1 MGSQT
6 SPSAERPV
14 RVILACDT
22 FPPDINGA
30 ARFAERLAG
39 GLARSGTEVHVIAA
53 APGKDWG
60 ERVELIDGQPV
71 TVHRLRSYRLMQHK
85 TLRFVSP
92 VRMQARIAKVLRTV
106 QPDALHLQSH
116 LWIGRFAVRAAR
128 STGVRLIA
136 TNHIMPENLIKYS
149 LLPSWLEAPAMRW
162 AWRDAGRI
170 MRKMD
175 AVTTPTR
182 RAADLLEKAAGLTG
196 VRAIS
201 CGIDAAKF
209 ANSTHT
215 SNAAPRVLFVGR
227 LDAEKRA
234 DVLIRAFAR
243 LTDLPDAILELIGDG
258 GEKQNFEKLAETLGV
273 SDRVRFLGHVSDAEL
288 PKAYERC
295 TVFVMPSIAELQS
308 IATME
313 AMASG
318 RPVIGAD
325 AMALPHLVHD
335 GDNGYL
341 FPPDDVD
348 ALAERLRKVLTADKA
363 ELERMSE
370 NSLHLIQSHDIERT
384 VAIFNG
390 LYRGGFEHR
399 EETYDNLPEYL
410 RPIGRLNDA
419 LRNRVAGWR
428 EELVEMRERAESQ
441 RERTVE
447 LVTELA
453 AEVKDQIVELG
464 QDVANA
470 AKRLRRKRDPDN

>member
-1 MGSQT
+1 
-6 SPSAERPV
+6 
-14 RVILACDT
+14 
-22 FPPDINGA
+22 
-30 ARFAERLAG
+30 
-39 GLARSGTEVHVIAA
+39 VIAA
-53 APGKDWG
+53 APGKQWG
-60 ERVELIDGQPV
+60 ERIELIDGQPV
-71 TVHRLRSYRLMQHK
+71 TVHRLRSYRLLQHK
-85 TLRFVSP
+85 SLRFVSP
-92 VRMQARIAKVLRTV
+92 VRMRARIASVLRRV
-106 QPDALHLQSH
+106 KPDALHLQSH
-116 LWIGRFAVRAAR
+116 LWIGRFAVRAA
-128 STGVRLIA
+128 SHTGVRLIA

-149 LLPSWLEAPAMRW
+149 LLPRWLEAPAMRW

-182 RAADLLEKAAGLTG
+182 RAAELLEKAAGLSG

-209 ANSTHT
+209 ANPTAT
-215 SNAAPRVLFVGR
+215 SNAKPRVLFVGR

-234 DVLIRAFAR
+234 DVLIRAFAK
-243 LTDLPDAILELIGDG
+243 LTDIPGSTLELIGDG
-258 GEKQNFEKLAETLGV
+258 GERKNFENLATTLGV
-273 SDRVRFLGHVSDAEL
+273 GDRVRFLGHVTDTEL
-288 PKAYERC
+288 QRAYERC

-341 FPPDDVD
+341 FPPDDAD
-348 ALAERLRKVLTADKA
+348 ALSERLRRVLTASSA

-390 LYRGGFEHR
+390 LYRGAFEHR

-410 RPIGRLNDA
+410 KPIGRLSDA
-419 LRNRVAGWR
+419 LRSRVSRWR
-428 EELVEMRERAESQ
+428 EELVEMRERAEAQ

-453 AEVKDQIVELG
+453 VEVKDQIVELG
-464 QDVANA
+464 QDVAKA
-470 AKRLRRKRDPDN
+470 AKRLRRKRDLDN